1 MFDMLIRK
9 NLILLVTISSA
20 SDYYTNK
27 RKRGPRRRKGVHKRK
42 KKKCR
47 KRRDDTWVRRTKV
60 SFASLSPTTPASVAT
75 KGKCDKDGK
84 RVPLDSRGWIVM

>member
-27 RKRGPRRRKGVHKRK
+27 RKRGPHRATVARVFIKERERNVVREGTTLECVEQKFPSLRCHQQPPRASQRRG
-42 KKKCR
+42 
-47 KRRDDTWVRRTKV
+47 
-60 SFASLSPTTPASVAT
+60 SV
-75 KGKCDKDGK
+75 
-84 RVPLDSRGWIVM
+84 